1 MAAARRATAKTSNP
15 SSAASE
21 LRYAPAP
28 TAKTVAN
35 PENTRDAE
43 DANLV
48 VRVAEGDVPAYRELV
63 ARHGTKLQRFALRM
77 LREPAD
83 AEDVV
88 QETFLR
94 LWQRARDYSPDARV
108 GTWLHRITHN
118 LAIDRLRA
126 RGRLTPMLDEDD
138 AAPISA
144 PQSRVLAERERRE
157 TLSRAMDEL
166 PERQA
171 LAVMLVYFHEH
182 SGAEAAKVLGVS
194 EEALESLLSRARR
207 ALRSA
212 VAKDVDRAGDRPS

>member
-1 MAAARRATAKTSNP
+1 MAT
-15 SSAASE
+15 
-21 LRYAPAP
+21 
-28 TAKTVAN
+28 
-35 PENTRDAE
+35 PENIRDVE
-43 DANLV
+43 DAALV

-63 ARHGTKLQRFALRM
+63 ARHASKLQRFALRM

-126 RGRLTPMLDEDD
+126 RGRVTAMLDDED

-144 PQSRVLAERERRE
+144 PQSRVLADKERRE
-157 TLSRAMDEL
+157 TLSRAMDAL

-182 SGAEAAKVLGVS
+182 SGAEAAQVLGVS
-194 EEALESLLSRARR
+194 EDALESLLARARR
-207 ALRSA
+207 ALRQA
-212 VAKDVDRAGDRPS
+212 VAKDRDAEGVLPS

>member
-1 MAAARRATAKTSNP
+1 MPFGAD
-15 SSAASE
+15 SE
-21 LRYAPAP
+21 LRYVSDP
-28 TAKTVAN
+28 TATTVAT
-35 PENTRDAE
+35 PENIRDVE
-43 DANLV
+43 DAALV

-63 ARHGTKLQRFALRM
+63 ARHAAKLQRFAARM

-126 RGRLTPMLDEDD
+126 RGRVTALLDDED

-144 PQSRVLAERERRE
+144 PQSRALADKERRA
-157 TLSRAMDEL
+157 TLARALDTL

-182 SGAEAAKVLGVS
+182 SGSEAAQVLGVS
-194 EEALESLLSRARR
+194 EDALESLLARARR
-207 ALRSA
+207 ALRQA
-212 VAKDVDRAGDRPS
+212 VAKDGSAEGVLPS